1 LTTAAHRSADE
12 LHEVNRAGD
21 VRVDHMTGV
30 VEVLVE
36 KGVSQPVS
44 GIGQQRING
53 PARCRGPQLIHAGG
67 RGQIGLHDL
76 YGCAK
81 LATAIGRGLDF
92 RPIRSNQQIKSFLGA
107 NRRQFESNARRRASH
122 NCEWFAH
129 LSPSSGISTGS
140 ART

>member
-1 LTTAAHRSADE
+1 
-12 LHEVNRAGD
+12 
-21 VRVDHMTGV
+21 MTGV
-30 VEVLVE
+30 LEVLVE

-53 PARCRGPQLIHAGG
+53 PAGCRGPELIDAGG

-76 YGCAK
+76 DGRAT
-81 LATAIGRGLDF
+81 LATTISGGLDF

-107 NRRQFESNARRRASH
+107 NRRQFESNARRRARH